1 MLPIERQEARLRKK
15 QKKMAQEGEREM
27 QLNLD
32 ERERFVLPSGE
43 EVAREEREGLELQ
56 IAQQRIQDVLRVL
69 GNFSKEREEGKSRE
83 EYVKQLKRD
92 LAFYYGY
99 NKFLISQI
107 LRLFSPPEAVE
118 FLEANETPRPVTI
131 RCNTLK
137 VLLCNAGSSF
147 FPHSLSQVR
156 RRDLAQCLISRGV
169 NLDPIEWSKV
179 GLQIFESTVP
189 IGATPEYLSGQYM
202 LQGAHVVSSYF
213 PFTFLLFFV
222 VQEPLRSC
230 R

>member
-1 MLPIERQEARLRKK
+1 M
-15 QKKMAQEGEREM
+15 
-27 QLNLD
+27 
-32 ERERFVLPSGE
+32 LPSGE

-69 GNFSKEREEGKSRE
+69 GNFSQEREEGKTRE
-83 EYVKQLKRD
+83 AYVKQLKRD

-137 VLLCNAGSSF
+137 VQVCHLHCNSLLTFSS
-147 FPHSLSQVR
+147 HRCAAAIWRS
-156 RRDLAQCLISRGV
+156 
-169 NLDPIEWSKV
+169 
-179 GLQIFESTVP
+179 
-189 IGATPEYLSGQYM
+189 
-202 LQGAHVVSSYF
+202 VSF
-213 PFTFLLFFV
+213 RAV
-222 VQEPLRSC
+222 
-230 R
+230 

>member
-15 QKKMAQEGEREM
+15 QKKAAQEGEQEM

-32 ERERFVLPSGE
+32 ERERFVLPTGD

-56 IAQQRIQDVLRVL
+56 TAQQRIQDVLRVL
-69 GNFSKEREEGKSRE
+69 GNFSQEREEGKSRE

-137 VLLCNAGSSF
+137 VEERFVSLLSAHTLSRSAVATWR
-147 FPHSLSQVR
+147 SLS
-156 RRDLAQCLISRGV
+156 
-169 NLDPIEWSKV
+169 
-179 GLQIFESTVP
+179 
-189 IGATPEYLSGQYM
+189 
-202 LQGAHVVSSYF
+202 
-213 PFTFLLFFV
+213 
-222 VQEPLRSC
+222 LREE
-230 R
+230 